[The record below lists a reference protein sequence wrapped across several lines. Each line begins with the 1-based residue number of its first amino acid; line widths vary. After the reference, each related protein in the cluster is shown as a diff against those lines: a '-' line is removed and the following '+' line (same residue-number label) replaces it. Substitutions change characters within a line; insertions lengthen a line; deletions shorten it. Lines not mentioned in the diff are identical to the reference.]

1 MDHSPALYEI
11 DGKKVCRYLGK
22 KHIFMQSFQFDERR
36 WQRTYTPRYQI
47 DTTVVCARLAFEG
60 MQALCYSH
68 WRVCSG
74 AVCLPISATTTG
86 DVFSPPQSGDSYLAR
101 SLALSSAEKK
111 HEFICDLPERANE
124 RSQSGSLVHASA
136 TPRTRIGPG
145 CTCGGFRLHI

>member
-1 MDHSPALYEI
+1 
-11 DGKKVCRYLGK
+11 
-22 KHIFMQSFQFDERR
+22 MQSFQFDERR
-36 WQRTYTPRYQI
+36 WQRTSTARYQI
-47 DTTVVCARLAFEG
+47 DITVVCARLAFEG

-101 SLALSSAEKK
+101 PRSPSSGELYD
-111 HEFICDLPERANE
+111 FICDLPERANE

-136 TPRTRIGPG
+136 TLRTRITIYKSAPRCCAWRRGSERADG
-145 CTCGGFRLHI
+145 AWTCSSS